1 MPWIDAYSIFAVYSA
16 GKLVSDTIAY
26 ERTVFG
32 TLVALTSQKL
42 NILNLFNAVIVVCMQ
57 FSNLLVWVFFGEI
70 RMIESRYVMDKAQ
83 KKIF

>member
-1 MPWIDAYSIFAVYSA
+1 MSWIDAYSIFAVYSA
-16 GKLVSDTIAY
+16 GKLVSDTIAI

-42 NILNLFNAVIVVCMQ
+42 NILNIFNAVIVACMQ

-70 RMIESRYVMDKAQ
+70 RMIESRYVLDKA
-83 KKIF
+83 